1 MWTPRDTKGSQ
12 GLRFPFFFLTVYYLS
27 WDCHSVALFLIKHFW
42 CKENIALSWYAVAEQ
57 IEKWVNGFQ
66 TDIKRKFLGRLCF
79 IFLYRYDQ
87 VLNQPVSVF
96 LFIQYLSVFLS
107 LTHTHAHTH
116 TLWKQHKPF
125 EREGTYLEL
134 DLKLLLDHVHLWRQN
149 SFCHIGSGDK
159 QPTK

>member
-96 LFIQYLSVFLS
+96 LFIHICLFFSLSHTHMR
-107 LTHTHAHTH
+107 THTHFGNNTS
-116 TLWKQHKPF
+116 
-125 EREGTYLEL
+125 
-134 DLKLLLDHVHLWRQN
+134 HL
-149 SFCHIGSGDK
+149 SVKEHILNLTWNCFWTMFISDVK
-159 QPTK
+159 TVSAT